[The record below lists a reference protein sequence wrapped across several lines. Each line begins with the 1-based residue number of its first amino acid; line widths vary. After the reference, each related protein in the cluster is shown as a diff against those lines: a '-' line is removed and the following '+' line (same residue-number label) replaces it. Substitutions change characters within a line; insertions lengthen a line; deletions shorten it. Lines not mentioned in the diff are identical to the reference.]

1 MPPPRLLKTCP
12 QLPVSFMPI
21 AAAKETSPGAPN
33 PMPVCYGSS
42 EVGGRLMGISLGMK
56 APRLLVADDEP
67 SILDLLR
74 RRLETLGC
82 EVTALPGGAEVL
94 KTAREQQP
102 DLILLDV
109 MMPDLDGFTACQQ
122 LKEDPETRDIPVV
135 LLTARSEV
143 ESRIKGLE
151 IGAHDYIPKPFDA
164 TELIARV
171 RAALRVKSLQDELK
185 SANKMLEQLASNDAL
200 TDLPNRRTFD
210 EQFFLEVERSR
221 RNAQILSVI
230 MIDLDRFKQIN
241 DTHGHPVGDEALRQ
255 IGKALSGR
263 PRRTD
268 LVARYGG
275 DEFVWVLP
283 GTGSEDAVEIAEW
296 LRQAV
301 AEVAVDTAEG
311 KFALTVSLG
320 VSTYEPANHG
330 PVAATAL
337 LEAAD
342 GALRDAKAGGRNRV
356 VVRALGEAEETGPQD
371 SDVTRYR

>member
-1 MPPPRLLKTCP
+1 
-12 QLPVSFMPI
+12 MPI
-21 AAAKETSPGAPN
+21 AGAKETSRGAPN
-33 PMPVCYGSS
+33 PKPTSARDARRAVDSMT
-42 EVGGRLMGISLGMK
+42 ISLGVK

-82 EVTALPGGAEVL
+82 EVTALPGGSQVL

-109 MMPDLDGFTACQQ
+109 MMPDLDGFTATQQ
-122 LKEDPETRDIPVV
+122 LKDDPETQDIPVV

-164 TELIARV
+164 TELVARV

-185 SANKMLEQLASNDAL
+185 AANRMLEELAANDAL
-200 TDLPNRRTFD
+200 TGLPNRRTFD

-221 RNAQILSVI
+221 RNGQALSVI
-230 MIDLDRFKQIN
+230 ILDLDQFKRIN
-241 DTHGHPVGDEALRQ
+241 DTHGHAVGDEALRQ
-255 IGKALSGR
+255 IGRVLTGR

-275 DEFVWVLP
+275 EEFVWVVP
-283 GTGSEDAVEIAEW
+283 GSGSEDAVEVAQW
-296 LRQAV
+296 LRKAV
-301 AEVAVDTAEG
+301 AEIAVETQEG
-311 KFALTVSLG
+311 QLALTISAG
-320 VSTYEPANHG
+320 VSTYEPATHG

-342 GALRDAKAGGRNRV
+342 RALRDAKAAGRNRV
-356 VVRALGEAEETGPQD
+356 VYHALGEAEPAGPQD

>member
-1 MPPPRLLKTCP
+1 
-12 QLPVSFMPI
+12 MPI
-21 AAAKETSPGAPN
+21 AAAKETSLGAPN
-33 PMPVCYGSS
+33 PMPTYHRLN
-42 EVGGRLMGISLGMK
+42 EVGGRLMGLSLGMK
-56 APRLLVADDEP
+56 TPRLLVADDEP

-82 EVTALPGGAEVL
+82 EVTALPGGSQVL
-94 KTAREQQP
+94 KTAREQHP

-200 TDLPNRRTFD
+200 TDLPNRRIFD

-221 RNAQILSVI
+221 RNGQILSVI

-255 IGKALSGR
+255 IGKVLSGR

-283 GTGSEDAVEIAEW
+283 GSGSEDAVEIAEW

-301 AEVAVDTAEG
+301 AELAVDTAEG

-342 GALRDAKAGGRNRV
+342 GALRDAKGGGRNRV
-356 VVRALGEAEETGPQD
+356 VFRAIGEAEETGPHD

>member
-1 MPPPRLLKTCP
+1 MPT
-12 QLPVSFMPI
+12 
-21 AAAKETSPGAPN
+21 AGAKETSPAAPN
-33 PMPVCYGSS
+33 PMPIRTRRARRAVGS
-42 EVGGRLMGISLGMK
+42 MTISLGMK
-56 APRLLVADDEP
+56 TPRLIVADDEP

-74 RRLETLGC
+74 RRLEILGC
-82 EVTALPGGAEVL
+82 EVTALPGGSQVL
-94 KTAREQQP
+94 ETAREQQP

-109 MMPDLDGFTACQQ
+109 MMPDLDGFTATQQ
-122 LKEDPETRDIPVV
+122 LKDDPETHDIPIV

-164 TELIARV
+164 TELVARV
-171 RAALRVKSLQDELK
+171 RAALRVKALQDELK
-185 SANKMLEQLASNDAL
+185 AANKMLEQLAANDPL
-200 TDLPNRRTFD
+200 TGLPNRRTFD

-221 RNAQILSVI
+221 RNGQTLSVI
-230 MIDLDRFKQIN
+230 MLDLDQFKRIN
-241 DTHGHPVGDEALRQ
+241 DTHGHATGDEALRQ
-255 IGKALSGR
+255 IGRALTNR

-283 GTGSEDAVEIAEW
+283 GSGADDAVEVAER
-296 LRQAV
+296 LRQTVGEIAI
-301 AEVAVDTAEG
+301 ETPEG
-311 KFALTVSLG
+311 KLALTISAG
-320 VSTYEPANHG
+320 VSSYEPATHG
-330 PVAATAL
+330 PVAATSL

-356 VVRALGEAEETGPQD
+356 VYRALGEGEEAGPQD